1 MPPHDA
7 QADDTRRPGAQRP
20 RGGVAT
26 DAHAHRGGS
35 PRGARSRAGRLA
47 AALPARRK
55 APFGAAH
62 DDLAA
67 GVGSSPED
75 LPFGPPTGGLPR
87 PPDRRRQLTRVGLV
101 VTAMGVTIGL
111 LSLPFLGAAGLFAKA
126 SAEHFLELPS
136 DLVTPPLPQRS
147 EILASDGTV
156 IATLAG
162 AENRQVVSGAEIPK
176 IMREAIVAIEDA
188 RFYEH
193 NGVDPQGVLR
203 AAARNSEAGTTTQG
217 GSTLTQQYV
226 KNVLLQDA
234 TTEEEREAVAGNSL
248 DRKLRELRYAVAIE
262 KRFTKEEILE
272 RYLNIAYFGDGAYGV
287 GTAALHYFGIP
298 ISQVSL
304 EQAALLAGLV
314 QSPSRYDPVNHPQA
328 ALERR
333 NQVLTRMADE
343 NYVSHTRADAARQ
356 MPIEVIRDQPRAQDS
371 CAASSAPFFC
381 DYVRSQLRASPALG
395 ATVEERDRRI
405 YEGGLRIQTTLNPQ
419 VQNAVQTAVDSTIP
433 RDSRVSATEV
443 VIQPGTGA
451 ILGMAVNRTYGTDT
465 AANQTVVPL
474 PTLDKPKQPPFQPG
488 STFKTFTLAA
498 ALEQGYGTRTA
509 YYSPACYETPAF
521 PLDRRTGD
529 CPKGYQ
535 NAEPGEVGIYDM
547 SSATWASVNTYF
559 IQLEEEIGVPAV
571 VEMATRLGVDPNHL
585 KDISPTEGDV
595 TIGGEYV
602 TPMDMAVAYSTL
614 AAGGIRCD
622 PRFASS
628 IVDSAGQAL
637 DVGVTPKCERVL
649 SQGVADTVTSILAG
663 VLTNG
668 TGGNARFDHPAAGK
682 TGTNDGFSSAWFVGY
697 TPQIAAAVA
706 VGDPNG
712 AESNPLRN
720 ITINGRPWPHV
731 YGGDLPA
738 LIFGQSMR
746 GALVGQP
753 VQPLPAA
760 DPATARGT
768 KGGRLMNE
776 NAIPAPPTPTQ
787 PDPGSLLPG
796 LGQGAG
802 QGGTGQIPGLTRPS
816 QQQPQNSPT
825 AGQGGGRAGRAS
837 SQQQGGDGGLGR

>member
-1 MPPHDA
+1 MRPPS
-7 QADDTRRPGAQRP
+7 RRFAASGPA
-20 RGGVAT
+20 
-26 DAHAHRGGS
+26 
-35 PRGARSRAGRLA
+35 RAG
-47 AALPARRK
+47 
-55 APFGAAH
+55 
-62 DDLAA
+62 
-67 GVGSSPED
+67 SPED
-75 LPFGPPTGGLPR
+75 LPFGPPTGGIRR
-87 PPDRRRQLTRVGLV
+87 PVDRRRQLTRIGLV
-101 VTAMGVTIGL
+101 VGAMGVVVGL
-111 LSLPFLGAAGLFAKA
+111 LALPFWAAAGLFAKA
-126 SAEHFLELPS
+126 SADHFLELPS
-136 DLVTPPLPQRS
+136 NLITPPLPERSRILAADGS
-147 EILASDGTV
+147 EIAVLR
-156 IATLAG
+156 G
-162 AENRQVVSGAEIPK
+162 AENRQTVKGDEIPK

-226 KNVLLQDA
+226 KNVLLQDV
-234 TTEEEREAVAGNSL
+234 TTEEERDAVAGDSL

-262 KRFTKEEILE
+262 QRFTKDEILE

-314 QSPSRYDPVNHPQA
+314 QSPSRYDPVNHPDA
-328 ALERR
+328 ARDRR
-333 NQVLTRMADE
+333 NMVLTRMADE
-343 NYVSHTRADAARQ
+343 NYISRTQADAARQ
-356 MPIEVIRDQPRAQDS
+356 IPIEVIRDQPRAQDS
-371 CAASSAPFFC
+371 CVASSAPFFC
-381 DYVRSQLRASPALG
+381 DYVRAQLRASPALG
-395 ATVEERDRRI
+395 ATAEERERRI
-405 YEGGLRIQTTLNPQ
+405 YEGGLTIQTTLNPQ
-419 VQNAVQTAVDSTIP
+419 VQNAAQTAVDSTIP

-451 ILGMAVNRTYGTDT
+451 ILGMAVNRTYGTDV

-474 PTLDKPKQPPFQPG
+474 PTLDKPDGPPFQPG

-498 ALEQGYGTRTA
+498 ALEQGYGVRTA

-521 PLDRRTGD
+521 PLERRTGE
-529 CPKGYQ
+529 CRKGYQ
-535 NAEPGEVGIYDM
+535 NADPAEAGIYDM
-547 SSATWASVNTYF
+547 GKATWDSVNTYF
-559 IQLEEEIGVPAV
+559 IQLEEEVGVPAV
-571 VEMATRLGVDPNHL
+571 VEMATRLGVSPDHL
-585 KDISPTEGDV
+585 KDIPSTKGDV

-668 TGGNARFDHPAAGK
+668 TGGNARFNHPAAGK

-712 AESNPLRN
+712 AETHPLRN
-720 ITINGRPWPHV
+720 VRIGRQDWAHV

-738 LIFGQSMR
+738 MIFGQSMR
-746 GALVGQP
+746 GALAGQP

-768 KGGRLMNE
+768 KGGRLMNPGSV
-776 NAIPAPPTPTQ
+776 PAAPTPTLPNPQ
-787 PDPGSLLPG
+787 DLLPG
-796 LGQGAG
+796 AGGGQ
-802 QGGTGQIPGLTRPS
+802 GTGQIPGLLLPG
-816 QQQPQNSPT
+816 QQQPQSGAAT
-825 AGQGGGRAGRAS
+825 GQGGQTGRPVRPTG
-837 SQQQGGDGGLGR
+837 QQQGSGDQGR

>member
-1 MPPHDA
+1 MA
-7 QADDTRRPGAQRP
+7 GLRPGGRFAVRP
-20 RGGVAT
+20 PSRRFAESGPA
-26 DAHAHRGGS
+26 
-35 PRGARSRAGRLA
+35 RAG
-47 AALPARRK
+47 
-55 APFGAAH
+55 
-62 DDLAA
+62 
-67 GVGSSPED
+67 SPED
-75 LPFGPPTGGLPR
+75 LPFGPLTGGIRR
-87 PPDRRRQLTRVGLV
+87 PVDRRRQLTRIGLV
-101 VTAMGVTIGL
+101 VSAMGVVVGL
-111 LSLPFLGAAGLFAKA
+111 LALPFWAAAGLFAKA
-126 SAEHFLELPS
+126 SADHFLELPS
-136 DLVTPPLPQRS
+136 NLVTPPLPQSSR
-147 EILASDGTV
+147 ILASDGSL
-156 IATLAG
+156 IATLRG
-162 AENRQVVSGAEIPK
+162 AENRQVVTGDQIPQ
-176 IMREAIVAIEDA
+176 IMREAIVSIEDA
-188 RFYEH
+188 RFYQH

-234 TTEEEREAVAGNSL
+234 DTPEAQEAVAGDSL

-262 KRFTKEEILE
+262 QRFSKDEILE

-287 GTAALHYFGIP
+287 GTAADHYFGVP

-314 QSPSRYDPVNHPQA
+314 QSPSRYDPVNHPEA
-328 ALERR
+328 ARERR
-333 NQVLTRMADE
+333 NMVLTRMADE
-343 NYVSHTRADAARQ
+343 NYISRTQADAARQ
-356 MPIEVIRDQPRAQDS
+356 MPIDVRRDQPEVQDS
-371 CAASSAPFFC
+371 CEDSGAPFFC
-381 DYVRSQLRASPALG
+381 DYVRAQLRASPALG
-395 ATVEERDRRI
+395 ATAQERDRRI
-405 YEGGLRIQTTLNPQ
+405 YEGGLVIQTTLNPQ
-419 VQNAVQTAVDSTIP
+419 VQQAAQTAVDSTIP

-451 ILGMAVNRTYGTDT
+451 ILGMAVNRTYGTDV

-474 PTLDKPKQPPFQPG
+474 PTLDSPPNGPPFQPG

-498 ALEQGYGTRTA
+498 ALEQGYGVRTA

-521 PLDRRTGD
+521 PLDRGTGD

-535 NAEPGEVGIYDM
+535 NADPAEVGIYDM
-547 SSATWASVNTYF
+547 GRATWDSVNTYF

-571 VEMATRLGVDPNHL
+571 VEMATRLGVSPDHL
-585 KDISPTEGDV
+585 KDIPSTKGDV

-602 TPMDMAVAYSTL
+602 TPMDMAVSYSTL
-614 AAGGIRCD
+614 ASGGIRCD

-649 SQGVADTVTSILAG
+649 AQGVADTVTSILAG

-668 TGGNARFDHPAAGK
+668 TGGNARFNHPAAGK

-712 AESNPLRN
+712 AETNPLRN
-720 ITINGRPWPHV
+720 VSINGRTWPHV

-738 LIFGQSMR
+738 RIFGQSMR
-746 GALVGQP
+746 GALAGQP

-768 KGGRLMNE
+768 KGGRLMNTPP
-776 NAIPAPPTPTQ
+776 PAPTPTQ
-787 PDPGSLLPG
+787 PSLEDLVTG
-796 LGQGAG
+796 LGQGGG
-802 QGGTGQIPGLTRPS
+802 QGGTGQLPGLPLPG
-816 QQQPQNSPT
+816 QQQPQSGAAT
-825 AGQGGGRAGRAS
+825 GQGGQTSQSGRPTRPGTQS
-837 SQQQGGDGGLGR
+837 QGGVSQGR

>member
-1 MPPHDA
+1 MA
-7 QADDTRRPGAQRP
+7 GLRPGGRFAVRP
-20 RGGVAT
+20 PGRRFAESGPA
-26 DAHAHRGGS
+26 
-35 PRGARSRAGRLA
+35 RAG
-47 AALPARRK
+47 
-55 APFGAAH
+55 
-62 DDLAA
+62 
-67 GVGSSPED
+67 SPED
-75 LPFGPPTGGLPR
+75 LPFGPPTGGMRR
-87 PPDRRRQLTRVGLV
+87 PVDRRRQLTRIGLV
-101 VTAMGVTIGL
+101 VSAMGVVVGL
-111 LSLPFLGAAGLFAKA
+111 LALPFWAAAGLFAKA
-126 SAEHFLELPS
+126 SADHFLELPS
-136 DLVTPPLPQRS
+136 DLVTPPLPQSSR
-147 EILASDGTV
+147 ILASDGSL
-156 IATLAG
+156 IATLRG
-162 AENRQVVSGAEIPK
+162 AENRQVVTGDKIPQ
-176 IMREAIVAIEDA
+176 IMREAIVSIEDA
-188 RFYEH
+188 RFYQH

-234 TTEEEREAVAGNSL
+234 TTTEERDAVAGDSL

-262 KRFTKEEILE
+262 QRFTKDEILE

-287 GTAALHYFGIP
+287 GTAAEHYFGVSIAD
-298 ISQVSL
+298 VSL

-314 QSPSRYDPVNHPQA
+314 QSPSRYDPVNHEEA
-328 ALERR
+328 AKERR
-333 NQVLTRMADE
+333 NMVLTRMADE
-343 NYVSHTRADAARQ
+343 NYISRTQADAARQ
-356 MPIEVIRDQPRAQDS
+356 MPIDVRRDQPEVQDS
-371 CAASSAPFFC
+371 CEDSGAPFFC
-381 DYVRSQLRASPALG
+381 DYVRAQLRASPALG
-395 ATVEERDRRI
+395 ATAEERDRRI
-405 YEGGLRIQTTLNPQ
+405 YEGGLVIQTTLNPQ
-419 VQNAVQTAVDSTIP
+419 VQQAAQSAVDSAIP

-451 ILGMAVNRTYGTDT
+451 VLGMAVNRTYGTDV

-474 PTLDKPKQPPFQPG
+474 PTLDKPDGPPFQPG

-498 ALEQGYGTRTA
+498 ALEQGYGVRTA

-521 PLDRRTGD
+521 PLERRTGD
-529 CPKGYQ
+529 CRKGYQ
-535 NAEPGEVGIYDM
+535 NADPAEVGIYDM
-547 SSATWASVNTYF
+547 GRATWDSVNTYF

-571 VEMATRLGVDPNHL
+571 VEMATRLGVSPDHL
-585 KDISPTEGDV
+585 KDIPSTKGDV

-602 TPMDMAVAYSTL
+602 TPMDMAVSYATL

-668 TGGNARFDHPAAGK
+668 TGGNARFNHPAAGK

-712 AESNPLRN
+712 AETNPLRN
-720 ITINGRPWPHV
+720 IAINGRTWPHV

-746 GALVGQP
+746 GALAGQP

-768 KGGRLMNE
+768 KGGRLMNTPP
-776 NAIPAPPTPTQ
+776 PAPTPTQ
-787 PDPGSLLPG
+787 PSLDNLIPGF
-796 LGQGAG
+796 GQGGG
-802 QGGTGQIPGLTRPS
+802 QGGTGQIPGLVLPG
-816 QQQPQNSPT
+816 QQPQSGAA
-825 AGQGGGRAGRAS
+825 AGQGVQTGQSGRPTRPGAQPRSG
-837 SQQQGGDGGLGR
+837 QQGR